1 LSDYGLT
8 GANSSVSVI
17 VPAYNATR
25 TLAATLA
32 SIAAQTEPPLEV
44 IVVDD
49 ASTDGTVEMAETF
62 ATRLPNLQVVRQ
74 VKNGG
79 VSRARNAGL
88 AASHGDLLAFLDADD
103 LWHPTYLAKMAEALR
118 AHPDASFAYSYLR
131 RVDMDGRVSGVPLRP
146 AISGWAF
153 YRMLDEN
160 FVGSGSNAVFRREIV
175 RELGGYD
182 EDIPGVEDTYLQLLA
197 AWRGPVAHVPQ
208 YLVGYR
214 SVPGSATSYRR
225 KFSENGFPML
235 DQLFLAIPGIER
247 GPLRWARADR
257 HQRLARAIR
266 KSGEGTTVEVMVHG
280 AAALALDPAKFLA
293 VAATVLGR
301 SWRRL
306 AGRSAAAASPAIGKS
321 FEELDPALPG
331 VTGHTLN
338 RGRKRAERF
347 DRALAKARGALNS
360 SRSAEA
366 PRSPAP

>member
-1 LSDYGLT
+1 MSDDGQT
-8 GANSSVSVI
+8 TATPSISVI
-17 VPAYNATR
+17 VPAYNAAR

-32 SIAAQTEPPLEV
+32 SIAAQTRPPLEV

-49 ASTDGTVEMAETF
+49 ASTDGTVEIAVTF

-74 VKNGG
+74 AKNGG
-79 VSRARNAGL
+79 VSKARNAGL

-103 LWHPTYLAKMAEALR
+103 LWHPTYLTKMAEALQAR
-118 AHPDASFAYSYLR
+118 PDASFAYSYLR

-146 AISGWAF
+146 SISGWAF

-160 FVGSGSNAVFRREIV
+160 FVGSGSNAVFRGEIV

-182 EDIPGVEDTYLQLLA
+182 EEIPGVEDTYLQLLA
-197 AWRGPVAHVPQ
+197 AWRGPIAHVPE

-214 SVPGSATSYRR
+214 SVPGSATSHRR

-235 DQLFLAIPGIER
+235 DQLFLTIPRIER
-247 GPLRWARADR
+247 RPLRWARADR

-266 KSGEGTTVEVMVHG
+266 KSGEGTTGEVLVHG

-301 SWRRL
+301 SWRQL
-306 AGRSAAAASPAIGKS
+306 AGRSAAAANPAIGKS
-321 FEELDPALPG
+321 FEELDPVLPG
-331 VTGHTLN
+331 VTGQTLN
-338 RGRKRAERF
+338 GGMKRAERF
-347 DRALAKARGALNS
+347 DSALAKAHGDLNP
-360 SRSAEA
+360 SRSAAA
-366 PRSPAP
+366 P